1 MKTNIKQWAED
12 HKYTIFVIGKA
23 VITLGVNAAIIKLV
37 YNQAYHCGYGDGTRF
52 GSAVSARATRKALD
66 PSEDDIQKVIDMLPD
81 AEKEILAEYG
91 KKG

>member
-12 HKYTIFVIGKA
+12 HKYELIIVGKA
-23 VITLGVNAAIIKLV
+23 AITLGVNAAIIAFVHK
-37 YNQAYHCGYGDGTRF
+37 QAYGNGARF
-52 GSAVSARATRKALD
+52 GAAVSARATRKALD
-66 PSEDDIQKVIDMLPD
+66 LSEDDIQKVIDMLPA